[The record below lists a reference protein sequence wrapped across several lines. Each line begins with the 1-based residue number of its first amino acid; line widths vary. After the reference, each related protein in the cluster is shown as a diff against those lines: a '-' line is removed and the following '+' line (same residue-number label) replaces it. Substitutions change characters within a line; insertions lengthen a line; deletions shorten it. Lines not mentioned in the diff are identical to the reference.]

1 MDMTEGFNPTHA
13 DAQPRTPEI
22 VRKADVAFLLDV
34 DGVVTDPTEKKVVDT
49 AVFDRM
55 IENLTAGNPV
65 ALNTGRSNE
74 WMIDRVINPLASRIT
89 DKSILNNFF
98 AVGEKGLTW
107 TSFNGEGKLLQGVFN
122 RQGIPVEGYDLS
134 VFLDKETAEHF
145 KTLSDEAKQIIA
157 KEYSHSTFFDA
168 TKKAMVST
176 EMHDG
181 FNQPQYA
188 AEQTKFEQELNA
200 ILDRL
205 GLAHKFR
212 VDPTTIATDI
222 QLTQVDE
229 TDASGK
235 VIAKHHVGKHLGTK
249 RILRWLQ
256 LNKIDPQLYIGVG
269 DSSSDLEMEDEL
281 TKQKKNNL
289 FWYVNPQ
296 KPLKEEQKQ
305 DADKKPKQN
314 LRFSKEAYSK
324 GLLEVFSSVKKA
336 A

>member
-1 MDMTEGFNPTHA
+1 MDMTEGFKPTPA

-22 VRKADVAFLLDV
+22 ERKADIAFLLDV

-55 IENLTAGNPV
+55 IENLTNGNPV

-89 DKSILNNFF
+89 DKSILKNFF

-107 TSFNGEGKLLQGVFN
+107 TSFNAEGKLLQGVFN
-122 RQGIPVEGYDLS
+122 KQGVPVEGYDLS

-157 KEYSHSTFFDA
+157 KEYSHSTFFDS

-188 AEQTKFEQELNA
+188 AEQEKFEQELNA

-205 GLAHKFR
+205 GLSHKFR

-235 VIAKHHVGKHLGTK
+235 VIAKHQVGKHLGTK

-256 LNKIDPQLYIGVG
+256 LNKINPQLYIGVG

-305 DADKKPKQN
+305 DADKKQKQN
-314 LRFSKEAYSK
+314 LRFSKEPYSK